1 MRKNGE
7 SKRVRILRR
16 ITASGSFTLPP
27 KGTRNASNSAAFSL
41 SGATKASSV
50 ETRKPASPK
59 KSQGRNTFWAKGRPG
74 VTKAYPRT
82 SYITMSLRKGY
93 Q

>member
-7 SKRVRILRR
+7 SKRVRSLKRKI
-16 ITASGSFTLPP
+16 ASRSFTMPP
-27 KGTRNASNSAAFSL
+27 KSTRNVSNFAALSLAGPTKVLPTNTQNSA
-41 SGATKASSV
+41 
-50 ETRKPASPK
+50 K
-59 KSQGRNTFWAKGRPG
+59 KSQGRSTSWAKGRPG

-82 SYITMSLRKGY
+82 VYITLSLRKGY

>member
-7 SKRVRILRR
+7 SKRVRSLTRD
-16 ITASGSFTLPP
+16 TASETSTLPP
-27 KGTRNASNSAAFSL
+27 KRTRNASNFAALSL

-50 ETRKPASPK
+50 ETITPQGPK
-59 KSQGRNTFWAKGRPG
+59 KSQGRNTLWAKGRLG

>member
-7 SKRVRILRR
+7 SKRVRSLRR
-16 ITASGSFTLPP
+16 ITAYRSFTLPP
-27 KGTRNASNSAAFSL
+27 KSTGNASNFAAFSL

-50 ETRKPASPK
+50 ENSKPASLK
-59 KSQGRNTFWAKGRPG
+59 KSQGRSTSWAKGRSG